1 MSMGRGGVFGDP
13 DQFMGGGMF
22 GRRKGLFGRT
32 TDMAQQFMPQI
43 APETQGA
50 IDQYAAMPQQ
60 KRRGLFGGDIAGG
73 LGDLAGGLARAQAY
87 MDGDWGAAQNI
98 VTKSDLQR
106 QAEIMT
112 QQAEAQR
119 RAKFDDWRQQY
130 DYERTNPKASTN
142 DTVADYT
149 FMTQTLGKD
158 AADKWLARRGDPF
171 INTTLPNGQFY
182 SGPQSGLETALRS
195 MGQGAQQ
202 GSPPPKPVG
211 KLTPIAPGGATGNRP
226 FDAPPQRL
234 SSGTMTSGRRTPE
247 GNRIVGGVPNSRHLT
262 GEAADFVGPDLNA
275 LLAEARKLPGLRRA
289 FIHKDHVHTEGDW
302 NVPYFGK
309 RGTAG
314 LKGR

>member
-32 TDMAQQFMPQI
+32 ADMAQQFMPQI

-60 KRRGLFGGDIAGG
+60 EAKKPGFFGQGGVGRAIAGY
-73 LGDLAGGLARAQAY
+73 LGDALLRQADMAPIY
-87 MDGDWGAAQNI
+87 TPSMMQ
-98 VTKSDLQR
+98 QR
-106 QAEIMT
+106 QLEAMT

>member
-1 MSMGRGGVFGDP
+1 MTMGSGGIFGNP
-13 DQFMGGGMF
+13 GGLF
-22 GRRKGLFGRT
+22 GRRKSPFERAEE
-32 TDMAQQFMPQI
+32 MAGQFMPQI
-43 APETQGA
+43 GPETQGA

-60 KRRGLFGGDIAGG
+60 ERKPGFFAQGGVGRAIAGY
-73 LGDLAGGLARAQAY
+73 LGDALLQQAD
-87 MDGDWGAAQNI
+87 MDPIYAP
-98 VTKSDLQR
+98 SMMMQR
-106 QAEIMT
+106 KAELMSA
-112 QQAEAQR
+112 QAEAER

-130 DYERTNPKASTN
+130 DYERSNPKPSTN

-195 MGQGAQQ
+195 MGQGAPQ
-202 GSPPPKPVG
+202 GAPPPKPVG
-211 KLTPIAPGGATGNRP
+211 KLTPIAPGGATSNRP

-234 SSGTMTSGRRTPE
+234 TTGTMTSGRRTPE